1 MRRSKN
7 TVSIKQ
13 GFENGK
19 SKKKEKVE
27 VENVNS
33 DQKVKKRRR
42 EKTYKRQ
49 VVKEH
54 LRNGLSNQWRN

>member
-27 VENVNS
+27 VENVSS

-42 EKTYKRQ
+42 EKK
-49 VVKEH
+49 
-54 LRNGLSNQWRN
+54 

>member
-13 GFENGK
+13 EFENGK

-27 VENVNS
+27 VENVSS
-33 DQKVKKRRR
+33 DQKVKKRGR
-42 EKTYKRQ
+42 EKK
-49 VVKEH
+49 
-54 LRNGLSNQWRN
+54 